1 MKNKW
6 MATTQARY
14 SLAINSLRKKK
25 EIPNMV
31 HNNLEV
37 LGHWNE
43 EDVGSMYDKH
53 SINALIRL
61 LKSHS
66 SIGVNFLDSFGGKF

>member
-1 MKNKW
+1 

-14 SLAINSLRKKK
+14 SLAINGLRKKK
-25 EIPNMV
+25 EVPNMF

-43 EDVGSMYDKH
+43 EDVGSM
-53 SINALIRL
+53 
-61 LKSHS
+61 
-66 SIGVNFLDSFGGKF
+66 

>member
-1 MKNKW
+1 MS
-6 MATTQARY
+6 TTQARY
-14 SLAINSLRKKK
+14 SLAINGLRKK
-25 EIPNMV
+25 EEVPNLV

-43 EDVGSMYDKH
+43 EGVGSMYDKH
-53 SINALIRL
+53 SINALIGL

-66 SIGVNFLDSFGGKF
+66 SIGANFLDFFGGKF